1 MRKHIY
7 DIVGALVLV
16 GYEYWFL
23 DVYSGSGMA
32 TLICAGCV
40 FIKNY
45 KLYSIKLVI
54 TNKND
59 KFVCDLILM
68 CH

>member
-40 FIKNY
+40 
-45 KLYSIKLVI
+45 LVNNLKI
-54 TNKND
+54 IFN
-59 KFVCDLILM
+59 
-68 CH
+68 